1 MHPLYQ
7 CSPSR
12 LRHASLTEF
21 SLCATFPYDKSSA
34 APYDAAVGIH
44 DKTKLVYDRR
54 MCDILEREQTV
65 LPPTTLSNRAVTR
78 IVCLTSFPPD
88 LSIATRIV
96 GDIIVCNHPP
106 PPPFSFTPID
116 FKIY

>member
-12 LRHASLTEF
+12 LRHA
-21 SLCATFPYDKSSA
+21 A

-106 PPPFSFTPID
+106 PSFTPIID